1 MTPSDSTTT
10 PVPLRVLVVDD
21 TPANI
26 GIVINML
33 ADEGLEVQ
41 IATGGEKALELIA
54 IYPPDLVLL
63 DVRMPGIDGFETYR
77 RLRAM
82 EGREDLPVIFVTA
95 KGDVEM
101 ESKGA
106 AMGGID
112 YVTKPIQREVLLAL
126 VRSRLPR

>member
-1 MTPSDSTTT
+1 
-10 PVPLRVLVVDD
+10 
-21 TPANI
+21 
-26 GIVINML
+26 ML
-33 ADEGLEVQ
+33 ARKNVGFKLKKNSRTPPGLP
-41 IATGGEKALELIA
+41 LC
-54 IYPPDLVLL
+54 
-63 DVRMPGIDGFETYR
+63 R

-95 KGDVEM
+95 EGDVEM

-126 VRSRLPR
+126 VRSRLQR

>member
-1 MTPSDSTTT
+1 MSARI
-10 PVPLRVLVVDD
+10 LIVDD

-26 GIVINML
+26 GLVINML

-126 VRSRLPR
+126 VRSRLQR

>member
-1 MTPSDSTTT
+1 MTSESTTT
-10 PVPLRVLVVDD
+10 PVRPSVLVVDD

-26 GIVINML
+26 GVIINML

-54 IYPPDLVLL
+54 NYPPDLVLL

-95 KGDVEM
+95 EGDVEM
-101 ESKGA
+101 VSKGA
-106 AMGGID
+106 EMGGID

-126 VRSRLPR
+126 VRSRLRR

>member
-1 MTPSDSTTT
+1 MPRPLPSQYISL
-10 PVPLRVLVVDD
+10 PVVSLPGKR
-21 TPANI
+21 
-26 GIVINML
+26 
-33 ADEGLEVQ
+33 
-41 IATGGEKALELIA
+41 IAPLELIA
-54 IYPPDLVLL
+54 IYPPDLVLP

-126 VRSRLPR
+126 VRSRLQR

>member
-1 MTPSDSTTT
+1 LPSQYISL
-10 PVPLRVLVVDD
+10 PVISLPGKR
-21 TPANI
+21 
-26 GIVINML
+26 
-33 ADEGLEVQ
+33 
-41 IATGGEKALELIA
+41 IAPLELIA
-54 IYPPDLVLL
+54 IYPPDLVLP

-95 KGDVEM
+95 EGDVEM

-112 YVTKPIQREVLLAL
+112 DVTKPIQREVLLAL
-126 VRSRLPR
+126 VRSRLQR

>member
-126 VRSRLPR
+126 VRSRLQR

>member
-21 TPANI
+21 TLANI

-126 VRSRLPR
+126 VRSRLQR